1 MARVSR
7 RKQIAAAQGVPV
19 DELPKAA
26 ALRIFRTALYVRLS
40 IMDTRDRKD
49 SESLQTQIDYLCEYI
64 AKHPDLELYD
74 CYRDNGETGT
84 NFDRPAYLEMMAEVA
99 AGRVSTIIVKDHS
112 RLGRNRLVVGI
123 LLEETFAQYHVRY
136 IAINDG
142 VDTINGID
150 DSIAVRDL
158 FNEWHARDTS
168 KKVKAVIM
176 AAARRGERIGT
187 SAPYGY
193 KKDEGNS
200 KHLIPDE
207 QTAPVVTRI
216 FELCMGGLGPDKI
229 ARILTQER
237 VLTPTAYA
245 YRTRGVRHSALNL
258 DKPYAWSGS
267 TVAGI
272 LEHEEY
278 IGNTINCRT
287 YTPSFKSKKSRLNP
301 PDKILRFE
309 GTHEPLIDLDTW
321 EIVQRV
327 RQGKRRPTKLG
338 QQDML
343 SGLVYCKDCGSRHYF
358 CRCGSWDES
367 QYTFVCGKYHCHK
380 EDCTPHTIKAA
391 ALRQIALSEIQRV
404 SAEAREHWDE
414 LFQRLTSSHQSRA
427 KKELAA
433 KQRELDKGER
443 RLKDLETLFRRSF
456 EELALGHLSDGQF
469 QTLVKGYGQEKAELE
484 AKAET
489 LRNEIANQQD
499 TLLNADRFRRLVDKY
514 TDITELTPELVR
526 EFIQRIEIHERSGR
540 YKKKHYTQQ
549 VDIYFNFIGQA

>member
-1 MARVSR
+1 M
-7 RKQIAAAQGVPV
+7 
-19 DELPKAA
+19 
-26 ALRIFRTALYVRLS
+26 
-40 IMDTRDRKD
+40 
-49 SESLQTQIDYLCEYI
+49 
-64 AKHPDLELYD
+64 
-74 CYRDNGETGT
+74 
-84 NFDRPAYLEMMAEVA
+84 
-99 AGRVSTIIVKDHS
+99 
-112 RLGRNRLVVGI
+112 VGI

-142 VDTINGID
+142 VDTFNGID

-187 SAPYGY
+187 SAPHGY
-193 KKDEGNS
+193 KMDEGNS

-287 YTPSFKSKKSRLNP
+287 YPPSFKSKKSRLNP

-367 QYTFVCGKYHCHK
+367 QYTFVCGKYLCHK
-380 EDCTPHTIKAA
+380 EDCTPCLLYTSDIRPRISKQSQWKLNCKCRCYGLANPPVP
-391 ALRQIALSEIQRV
+391 V
-404 SAEAREHWDE
+404 SM
-414 LFQRLTSSHQSRA
+414 F
-427 KKELAA
+427 
-433 KQRELDKGER
+433 
-443 RLKDLETLFRRSF
+443 
-456 EELALGHLSDGQF
+456 
-469 QTLVKGYGQEKAELE
+469 
-484 AKAET
+484 
-489 LRNEIANQQD
+489 
-499 TLLNADRFRRLVDKY
+499 
-514 TDITELTPELVR
+514 
-526 EFIQRIEIHERSGR
+526 
-540 YKKKHYTQQ
+540 
-549 VDIYFNFIGQA
+549 

>member
-1 MARVSR
+1 M
-7 RKQIAAAQGVPV
+7 KNLTAQAVY
-19 DELPKAA
+19 
-26 ALRIFRTALYVRLS
+26 TADIYLRLS
-40 IMDTRDRKD
+40 DDDGDKPESNSIKNQREFITEFLKSMPEIRIHAERKD
-49 SESLQTQIDYLCEYI
+49 DGFSGVDFFRPGIQEVLQDVCSG
-64 AKHPDLELYD
+64 AVN
-74 CYRDNGETGT
+74 C
-84 NFDRPAYLEMMAEVA
+84 V
-99 AGRVSTIIVKDHS
+99 VVKDLS
-112 RLGRNRLVVGI
+112 RLGRNYI
-123 LLEETFAQYHVRY
+123 ETGKVLQEFADHGVRF

-142 VDTINGID
+142 YDTANAQGQASTI
-150 DSIAVRDL
+150 L
-158 FNEWHARDTS
+158 FPIKNLMNEWHARDTS

>member
-1 MARVSR
+1 MN
-7 RKQIAAAQGVPV
+7 P
-19 DELPKAA
+19 
-26 ALRIFRTALYVRLS
+26 
-40 IMDTRDRKD
+40 DR
-49 SESLQTQIDYLCEYI
+49 
-64 AKHPDLELYD
+64 
-74 CYRDNGETGT
+74 
-84 NFDRPAYLEMMAEVA
+84 
-99 AGRVSTIIVKDHS
+99 
-112 RLGRNRLVVGI
+112 
-123 LLEETFAQYHVRY
+123 
-136 IAINDG
+136 
-142 VDTINGID
+142 
-150 DSIAVRDL
+150 
-158 FNEWHARDTS
+158 
-168 KKVKAVIM
+168 
-176 AAARRGERIGT
+176 
-187 SAPYGY
+187 
-193 KKDEGNS
+193 
-200 KHLIPDE
+200 
-207 QTAPVVTRI
+207 
-216 FELCMGGLGPDKI
+216 
-229 ARILTQER
+229 
-237 VLTPTAYA
+237 
-245 YRTRGVRHSALNL
+245 
-258 DKPYAWSGS
+258 PYAWSGS